1 MADSGDR
8 GETGEVGEL
17 EETGEKDSRLM
28 CNWVGRGGVE
38 KDRVDLEDPGR
49 RGGGKMEYELRWIG
63 PFSLCFTTVPP
74 DSVESRDNWEA
85 TEAIARRLAR
95 VLSL

>member
-17 EETGEKDSRLM
+17 EETGEKDSRLI
-28 CNWVGRGGVE
+28 CNCVGRGGVE

-49 RGGGKMEYELRWIG
+49 GGGGKME
-63 PFSLCFTTVPP
+63 
-74 DSVESRDNWEA
+74 
-85 TEAIARRLAR
+85 
-95 VLSL
+95 